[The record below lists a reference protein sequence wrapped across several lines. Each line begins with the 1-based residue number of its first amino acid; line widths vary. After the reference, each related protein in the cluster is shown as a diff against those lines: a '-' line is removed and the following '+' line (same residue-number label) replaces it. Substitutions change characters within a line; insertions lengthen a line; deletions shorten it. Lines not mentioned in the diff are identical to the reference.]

1 MAQHV
6 VLPVFQGPLDLL
18 LFLINRAQIDIKEI
32 FVSNITEQYLEYTS
46 QLEYSDMESKSS
58 FLIMAA
64 RLLEIKSGKL
74 LPKPVYEQEDEEDE
88 EAKLIRQLQEY
99 KLYKAA
105 CDKLKENEQ
114 EASKRFYRMP
124 QEIMDRTEL
133 DLEGVDI
140 LALKNAFAQI
150 LERIEDN
157 LIETPPQEIER
168 DTFSVQEKIFSIRTK
183 LLIKRKTTFYE
194 LFDEAVTKIEVI
206 VTFLALLEL
215 SRHGRVSVKQGTIE
229 EGILIEA
236 TDSTAD
242 DIEISEDE

>member
-6 VLPVFQGPLDLL
+6 VLPIFEGPLDLL

-32 FVSNITEQYLEYTS
+32 FISNITEQYLEYTS
-46 QLEYSDMESKSS
+46 QLEYSDMENKSS

-105 CDKLKENEQ
+105 CEKLKENEE
-114 EASKRFYRMP
+114 EAGKRFYRLP
-124 QEIMDRTEL
+124 EEVVDRTEL
-133 DLEGVDI
+133 DLEGIDI
-140 LALKNAFAQI
+140 FALKNAFAQI
-150 LERIEDN
+150 LERIEDE

-168 DTFSVQEKIFSIRTK
+168 ETFSVQEKIFTIRK
-183 LLIKRKTTFYE
+183 RLISRKKTTFKE
-194 LFDEAVTKIEVI
+194 LFDEAATKIEVI

-215 SRHGRVSVKQGTIE
+215 SKHGRISINQGNSE

-236 TDSTAD
+236 TDTTAE
-242 DIEISEDE
+242 DIEIEDNE